1 MSMALTQLAL
11 TMVTVTCS
19 WTGSMSTTMKH
30 QVSTSSIQLG
40 LGLYV
45 SLMIFNWTFFLYF
58 FNN

>member
-30 QVSTSSIQLG
+30 QVSTSSIHLG
-40 LGLYV
+40 LRLYV
-45 SLMIFNWTFFLYF
+45 GLLIFNWTFIYLF
-58 FNN
+58 

>member
-45 SLMIFNWTFFLYF
+45 GLMIFNWTFLIF
-58 FNN
+58 